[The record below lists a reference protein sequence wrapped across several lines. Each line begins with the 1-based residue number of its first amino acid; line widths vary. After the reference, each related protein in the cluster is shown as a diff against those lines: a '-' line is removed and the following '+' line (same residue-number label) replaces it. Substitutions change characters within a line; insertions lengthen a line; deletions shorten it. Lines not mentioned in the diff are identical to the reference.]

1 MSRFECTIEITAIFI
16 DRIFFYKKM
25 VIILGILKIAILAE
39 NGQNERKITQKY
51 VNLTLKIGGSK
62 ITDL

>member
-1 MSRFECTIEITAIFI
+1 
-16 DRIFFYKKM
+16 M

>member
-16 DRIFFYKKM
+16 DMIFFYKKM